1 MSESEE
7 EGSQYIPT
15 EHESAAR
22 QLGEEVREAGR
33 GLVSIIS
40 LVEVTQVRETEA
52 EAEAGGEDLL
62 RLVARLR

>member
-15 EHESAAR
+15 EHESVAQ
-22 QLGEEVREAGR
+22 QLGEEVKEAGR

-40 LVEVTQVRETEA
+40 LVEAGETDA
-52 EAEAGGEDLL
+52 ESGGEDLL
-62 RLVARLR
+62 DLVARLR